1 MINEVVYLTQ
11 EKKQEFEN
19 ELYEL
24 KFVKREQVIK
34 DLQEARAQGD
44 LSENADYAAARE
56 EQSFVEGRIKELE
69 VYLENVKI
77 IESDSKKSEVVIGS
91 VVKILEEEFDEEEV
105 YRIVGSQESDPTKGR
120 ISNNSPMAQA
130 LLGSKV
136 GDVVVVDAPSG
147 EYRLKVLEIR

>member
-1 MINEVVYLTQ
+1 MNNEVVYLTK
-11 EKKQEFEN
+11 EKKEEFEK

-24 KFVKREQVIK
+24 KFVKREQVIQ

-69 VYLENVKI
+69 AYLENVEL
-77 IESDSKKSEVVIGS
+77 IEADSKKSEVVIGS
-91 VVKILEEEFDEEEV
+91 VVKIWDEDTEEEEL

-130 LLGSKV
+130 LLGAKV
-136 GDVVVVDAPSG
+136 GQVVTVEAPSG
-147 EYRLKVLEIR
+147 EYQLKVLEIN